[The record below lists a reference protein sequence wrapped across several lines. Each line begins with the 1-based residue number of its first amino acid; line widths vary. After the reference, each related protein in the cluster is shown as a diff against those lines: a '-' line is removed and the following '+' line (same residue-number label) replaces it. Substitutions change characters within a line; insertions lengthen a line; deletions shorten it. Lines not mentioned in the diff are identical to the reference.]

1 MPSPIRYFFLYDD
14 HSQKISARPGEA
26 DAPIG
31 ILRKQSGQEIR
42 TQFVFSE
49 PDLSESVLAEH
60 CRRLFDFSEWII
72 ASPQSQQSKITTVI
86 QQFFG
91 DTVKLEKIALSDTE
105 SEHWHQLLNDNFNT
119 LTRLATELI
128 FVPYQ
133 IRTVEEQQEADKSKI
148 TKKLD
153 IIKKIHH
160 FSLWLTLI
168 LFSVFT
174 IIMLNQQFNIYAKIT
189 RQELHCYYNETFY
202 PDGHENNPE
211 RELGDRLFPL
221 IRQRFQWIPSQNDS
235 LLVDKLEKDSSGIA
249 ISLLSENI
257 NNAQKFIRTNPY
269 LSSTYVMLTLKKDY
283 ENQLMDRSFKPQQL
297 FFGYLAFELGK
308 STFDSAISTYKFKS
322 SFNHTSYNN
331 IPQQFEQTYCDI
343 LFVSKRLW
351 DRISP
356 NNSGW
361 KSNFRLLGSAI
372 TDTLFTFFSPLGKNL
387 YDFYAYIPSA
397 EIQEIAGIIGIINT
411 DRTQLTPLL
420 NNQWTELLTYQSFP
434 SILAALRQKEIG
446 VAILPAFLYYN
457 YALEKNVDDLLVT
470 GGAGEP
476 VFYFIAL
483 NRAQA
488 NLVDK
493 FNSAL
498 EILDYEV
505 SRTGF
510 YQNIFQN
517 QITENGKPILE
528 WFPATI
534 KTK

>member
-1 MPSPIRYFFLYDD
+1 MPLPIRYLFLYDD
-14 HSQKISARPGEA
+14 LSQKISARPGEA

-42 TQFVFSE
+42 TQFIFSE

-72 ASPQSQQSKITTVI
+72 ASPQGQQKKITTVI

-91 DTVKLEKIALSDTE
+91 DTVKLEKIALSDAE
-105 SEHWHQLLNDNFNT
+105 SEHWQQLLNDNFNN
-119 LTRLATELI
+119 LTRKVTELT

-133 IRTVEEQQEADKSKI
+133 IRTVEKQQEADKSKI

-153 IIKKIHH
+153 LIKKIHH
-160 FSLWLTLI
+160 FSFWLMLTLFF
-168 LFSVFT
+168 LFT
-174 IIMLNQQFNIYAKIT
+174 ILMLNQQFNIYAKIT
-189 RQELHCYYNETFY
+189 RQELHCYYNIMLY
-202 PDGHENNPE
+202 PEGHENTPE

-221 IRQRFQWIPSQNDS
+221 IRQRFQWIPLQNDS
-235 LLVDKLEKDSSGIA
+235 LLIDKLDKDSSGIA
-249 ISLLSENI
+249 ISLLSENFDI
-257 NNAQKFIRTNPY
+257 DQKFVYTNPY
-269 LSSTYVMLTLKKDY
+269 LSSSYVMLALKKNY
-283 ENQLMDRSFKPQQL
+283 ENQIIDRSFKPQQL
-297 FFGYLAFELGK
+297 FFGYLGYGLGK
-308 STFDSAISTYKFKS
+308 SDFDSAISTYKFKS
-322 SFNHTSYNN
+322 SFNSNNPDN

-351 DRISP
+351 DKVSP
-356 NNSGW
+356 NNSSW
-361 KSNFRLLGSAI
+361 KTNFRLLESTI
-372 TDTLFTFFSPLGKNL
+372 TDTLFTFFRPLGKKF
-387 YDFYAYIPSA
+387 YDFYAYIPAA
-397 EIQEIAGIIGIINT
+397 EIQAIAGIVGISNA

-420 NNQWTELLTYQSFP
+420 NNQWTELLTYQSFA

-457 YALEKNVDDLLVT
+457 YAREKNVDDLFVT

-483 NRAQA
+483 NRAQID
-488 NLVDK
+488 LVDK

-528 WFPATI
+528 WFPSTI
-534 KTK
+534 KIK